1 MNEKVLKTLEY
12 DKILLRLEALAVS
25 DGAKALCRSLKPMT
39 EKEDILTALKETSD
53 AEARFIAHGNP
64 GFTGIHDIRAGI
76 KRAQSGSS
84 LSMPELLRIEKLL
97 AMASKAKTYG
107 REDSRPEPDSLSE
120 RFGLL
125 SPLTPLRQLLEA
137 DILSEEEMADQASPG
152 LAKVRRQLRTI
163 SDRIHTEL
171 NALHPLV
178 SLIPGFHAEYT
189 TGVDEMRVV
198 SELVHRHRAPFFTH
212 ISETEREQ
220 AECLARHGMTPT
232 ELFDSLGLFDY
243 GGGGYHCCHLSDH
256 DMQIFRDRGLFV
268 VSCPASNA
276 KLASG
281 IAPLRRYAD
290 AGIRLALG
298 TDGPSSNNAL
308 DMFREMYL
316 AAVLQK
322 LLCHDAAALDAETVL
337 RAATVGSARAMG
349 LRDCDVIAVG
359 KQADL
364 IVIDLDRP
372 SMRPI
377 VNIPQNLVY
386 SGGRD
391 CVKLTMI
398 AGRVLYEDGEFHL
411 PDSPERI
418 YAEAQR
424 ELQAMLGG

>member
-1 MNEKVLKTLEY
+1 MGK
-12 DKILLRLEALAVS
+12 EALTRLHHGRVLSMDGPLAVTEDEVWVRGTRICYVGPTPETLPAFDREIDLGGNLLMPGFKNAHAHS
-25 DGAKALCRSLKPMT
+25 AMTFCRSLADDMPLQPWLF
-39 EKEDILTALKETSD
+39 DHIFPL
-53 AEARFIAHGNP
+53 EA
-64 GFTGIHDIRAGI
+64 
-76 KRAQSGSS
+76 K
-84 LSMPELLRIEKLL
+84 
-97 AMASKAKTYG
+97 
-107 REDSRPEPDSLSE
+107 
-120 RFGLL
+120 
-125 SPLTPLRQLLEA
+125 LTPERVCAFTRLAILEY
-137 DILSEEEMADQASPG
+137 
-152 LAKVRRQLRTI
+152 LAGGVTAAFDMYYHRPKGAACAAQQGFRYVLCGMSGTPEQVEGEY
-163 SDRIHTEL
+163 TEL

-189 TGVDEMRVV
+189 TSVDEMRVV

-424 ELQAMLGG
+424 ELQAMLGE